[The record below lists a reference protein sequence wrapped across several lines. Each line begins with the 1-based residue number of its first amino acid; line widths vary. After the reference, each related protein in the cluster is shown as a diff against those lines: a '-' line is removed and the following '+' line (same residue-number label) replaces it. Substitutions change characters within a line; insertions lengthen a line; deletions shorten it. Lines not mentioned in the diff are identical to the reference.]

1 MKKFITIAG
10 VCCALPIIVI
20 VVLAWRGNQQGL
32 PNTPQQEK
40 TNNEVVGVVIG
51 KEFPTFSVID
61 VDGKSIAN
69 QALKGKPTIIWFT
82 TTWCTP
88 CQIGAKKVA
97 ELNKELDNPL
107 NVLVFFVDP
116 RESENDLRKWRDS
129 YAGPDWK
136 LAFNNGL
143 AEKIGIKFLDS
154 KYLLDKDGVILD
166 FNTQIVDDQYLN
178 LLRSATKI
186 NQ

>member
-1 MKKFITIAG
+1 MKKTFAIAII
-10 VCCALPIIVI
+10 CCVLPIVI
-20 VVLAWRGNQQGL
+20 IGFLVSRGNQKA
-32 PNTPQQEK
+32 PSISDQQIKK
-40 TNNEVVGVVIG
+40 TDAGEVAIG
-51 KEFPTFSVID
+51 KAFPAFSVID
-61 VDGKSIAN
+61 VDGASITN
-69 QALKGKPTIIWFT
+69 ETLKGKPTVLWFT

-88 CQIGAKKVA
+88 CQIGAQKVA
-97 ELNKELDNPL
+97 EFNKELGNSL

-129 YAGPDWK
+129 YASPDWK

-166 FNTQIVDDQYLN
+166 FNTQIVNDQYLN
-178 LLRSATKI
+178 LLRSATKV